1 MSNHLSIQ
9 TALPIHGT
17 GARVRPNASAPP
29 QAAAATA
36 TQPAQV
42 FVNPAFRF
50 DPSVGM
56 VVIEFHDDSGKMTN
70 SIPSERQLQAYRTH
84 QETPGEQAA
93 PPPQPVDA
101 KTSSG

>member
-9 TALPIHGT
+9 AALPIHGT
-17 GARVRPNASAPP
+17 GAPVRSNASAAP
-29 QAAAATA
+29 QAAAAA
-36 TQPAQV
+36 AQPAQV

-70 SIPSERQLQAYRTH
+70 SIPTERQLQAYRTH

-93 PPPQPVDA
+93 PPPQPVDG
-101 KTSSG
+101 KTSAG